1 MQIKTL
7 LYRLERI
14 GDNLANVIDA
24 RFFEKGNQLIYELDS
39 SNRIVNLFKRHIYG
53 LEQTLLKRIHG
64 EQLEKFAR
72 QSNELTLKDIKF
84 GKYKETI
91 MNMINADFAEDQ
103 DRIKKI
109 IKQKAENAKITDKDS
124 T

>member
-7 LYRLERI
+7 LFRLERI
-14 GDNLANVIDA
+14 GENLANVIDA

-39 SNRIVNLFKRHIYG
+39 SNRIVNLFKRHVYG
-53 LEQTLLKRIHG
+53 LEQYLLKRIHG
-64 EQLEKFAR
+64 EQLEKFSR

-91 MNMINADFAEDQ
+91 MNMISADFAED
-103 DRIKKI
+103 
-109 IKQKAENAKITDKDS
+109 
-124 T
+124 